1 MLFMKIL
8 QNSNSS
14 EIILDIYLRLIS
26 LKTIIKKKIQRKKAH
41 SNYLIMLILFSDHA
55 GVE

>member
-1 MLFMKIL
+1 MKIL

-26 LKTIIKKKIQRKKAH
+26 LKTIILKKYKEKKHIQ
-41 SNYLIMLILFSDHA
+41 IT
-55 GVE
+55 